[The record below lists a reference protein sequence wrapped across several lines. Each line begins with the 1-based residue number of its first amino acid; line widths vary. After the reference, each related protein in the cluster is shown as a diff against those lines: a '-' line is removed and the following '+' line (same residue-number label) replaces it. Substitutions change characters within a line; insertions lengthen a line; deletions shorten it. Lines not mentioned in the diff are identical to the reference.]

1 MSFLKHLNSRLS
13 YFAQTGKRM
22 FSSSHCKNEKPI
34 LYSYCLSSCSWRVRI
49 ALGLKNI
56 SYDLKPT
63 SLLKT
68 DAVHSYTPEYRELN
82 PMQQVPVLQIGD
94 YKECLSNLITNFNY
108 CTFVDGQTLCDS
120 VAIMHYLE
128 ETRQYTSILPQ
139 NPQGRAKV
147 REIVEIICSAI
158 QPLQNRLVLAHLGK
172 EKSIEWAQHWI
183 TRGFIGLETVLSSSS
198 GRYCVGDE
206 ISMADCCLVPQ
217 VFNARRYHVNL
228 DPYPTILRIN
238 ANLESEQVVIDS
250 HPRKQPDYP
259 KK

>member
-82 PMQQVPVLQIGD
+82 PMQQVPVLQI
-94 YKECLSNLITNFNY
+94 
-108 CTFVDGQTLCDS
+108 DGQTLCDS

-128 ETRQYTSILPQ
+128 ETRQHTSILPQ

>member
-1 MSFLKHLNSRLS
+1 MSFLKHLNSRLRF
-13 YFAQTGKRM
+13 FAQIGKRM

-82 PMQQVPVLQIGD
+82 PMQQVPVLQI
-94 YKECLSNLITNFNY
+94 
-108 CTFVDGQTLCDS
+108 DGQTLCDS

-128 ETRQYTSILPQ
+128 ETRKDTLILPQ

-147 REIVEIICSAI
+147 REIVEIICSGI